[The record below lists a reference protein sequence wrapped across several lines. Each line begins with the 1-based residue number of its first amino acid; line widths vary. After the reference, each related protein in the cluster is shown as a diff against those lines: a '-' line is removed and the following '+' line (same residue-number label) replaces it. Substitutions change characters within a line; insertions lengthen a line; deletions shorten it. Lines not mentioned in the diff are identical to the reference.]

1 VTTGLTLETR
11 ADGSILVTR
20 RGPGRWGAAAV
31 GAAAGAFLLAAAT
44 GGRMSLLGLAVVAPL
59 ALAAFLAALAALRH
73 RDWLLFD
80 RPAREIVFRE
90 GLGSIFRTAS
100 VVPFTEVEAIL
111 AGADGDP
118 PMVGLLRSG
127 DLAWPLG
134 IPADHAEG
142 ERVVAALRAVGGWRV
157 VRGQAPHS

>member
-1 VTTGLTLETR
+1 MTAGLRLETR

-20 RGPGRWGAAAV
+20 RGPGRWGAAVV
-31 GAAAGAFLLAAAT
+31 GVAAGAFLLAAAT

-59 ALAAFLAALAALRH
+59 AVAAFLAALAAVRH

-80 RPAREIVFRE
+80 RPARQIVFRE
-90 GLGSIFRTAS
+90 GLGSIFRAAS

-111 AGADGDP
+111 SGVEEDP
-118 PMVGLLRSG
+118 PLVGLLRTG

-134 IPADHAEG
+134 VPADRAEG
-142 ERVVAALRAVGGWRV
+142 ERLVAALRAVGGWRV
-157 VRGQAPHS
+157 VRG